1 MSTIDPE
8 GGDKPSGIAVAFVT
22 AILFFIGPDIAS
34 YLPRC
39 MTSTLL
45 LHIGVD
51 LFLDGVYDSLHKFD
65 TLEYV
70 RIRLIATIMT
80 FFEMDAAML
89 ARAVSAVLALLVLCR
104 QWCIFIR

>member
-39 MTSTLL
+39 MASTLL

-65 TLEYV
+65 TLEYGLSPPLCLSLKWTPPCSLE
-70 RIRLIATIMT
+70 R
-80 FFEMDAAML
+80 
-89 ARAVSAVLALLVLCR
+89 SPQYLLYLC
-104 QWCIFIR
+104 CADGGASSSGEGV